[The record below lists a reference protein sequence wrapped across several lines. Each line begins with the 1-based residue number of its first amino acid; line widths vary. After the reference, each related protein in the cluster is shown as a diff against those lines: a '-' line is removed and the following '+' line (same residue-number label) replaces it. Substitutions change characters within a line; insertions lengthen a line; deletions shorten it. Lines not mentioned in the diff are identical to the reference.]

1 MGQFTNRNQIK
12 RESRMQSTFSRVKTG
27 DNCTIP
33 MCVTLVISPL
43 GNLIEIWTMEVIE
56 VKNFKEWTIWSVA
69 PLSRIQLMDRI

>member
-1 MGQFTNRNQIK
+1 M
-12 RESRMQSTFSRVKTG
+12 G

-33 MCVTLVISPL
+33 MFVTLVISPL
-43 GNLIEIWTMEVIE
+43 GNLTEIWTMEVIE